1 MMVQTLCTILDSL
14 LIEHSQS
21 IAALDEETRKIAYES
36 LFIFSCM
43 WAFGGSIG
51 GGQDDEKD
59 QKEFNS
65 FWRSVTK
72 IKFPEQGMA
81 FDYFCDPSKP
91 SWQQWSTQVQQYSAQ
106 DDITF
111 SKIYVG
117 TLHTTRLRY
126 LLDRHVTRFKPVLFI
141 GNSGTGKTAVTR
153 DYLSA
158 TKVEKISHR
167 TISFNSFTTSLSL

>member
-1 MMVQTLCTILDSL
+1 MELNTDLNKLKHISPVNDVMMVQTLCTILDSL
-14 LIEHSQS
+14 LIEHNQS
-21 IAALDEETRKIAYES
+21 IAALDEEARKIAYES

-81 FDYFCDPSKP
+81 FDYYCDPSKP
-91 SWQQWSTQVQQYSAQ
+91 SW
-106 DDITF
+106 
-111 SKIYVG
+111 
-117 TLHTTRLRY
+117 
-126 LLDRHVTRFKPVLFI
+126 
-141 GNSGTGKTAVTR
+141 
-153 DYLSA
+153 
-158 TKVEKISHR
+158 
-167 TISFNSFTTSLSL
+167 